1 MSIPI
6 SRPIIGLEEEEA
18 VLNVLRSGMIA
29 GGAKVVEFEE
39 AFAKFVDADHAV
51 AVNSGTS
58 ALVVG
63 LAASGV
69 GPGDEVIVPSFT
81 FAATANAVAFLGAK
95 PIFADVDPETYV
107 ITPETV
113 LPLISEQT
121 KGIMP
126 VHLFGY
132 PAPLPELIEL
142 TEEKGLELYED
153 AAQSHGATVE
163 DLVTGAVGKFA
174 AFSFY
179 PTKNMTTGEGGM
191 ITTSDPE
198 VYRVARLIRNQ
209 GMEQRY
215 VHEVIGLN
223 ERMTDISASIGLVQ
237 LNRLGEWTERR
248 RKNADFYQNN
258 LDPALKPPKVSE
270 GIYHVYHQYTICP
283 PDRERTIAALEENG
297 VGYGIYYPIPTHVQK
312 PYADSAPSL
321 PITEK
326 LADEVLS
333 IPVRPDLEEEE
344 RSLIVDVLN
353 GSVSV

>member
-39 AFAKFVDADHAV
+39 AFAKFVDADHAI

-132 PAPLPELIEL
+132 PAPLPELLEL
-142 TEEKGLELYED
+142 ATEKGLELYED

-163 DLVTGAVGKFA
+163 NLTTGAVGKFA

-198 VYRVARLIRNQ
+198 IYRVARLIRNQ